1 MENKDVD
8 FELEDYLIQN
18 NWKRRNNVWRKGKK
32 SLYFTK
38 NNLMIALNNNNNVK
52 HKHIVTCETP
62 NDFFEANIIFK
73 KCRLNFNKNKDDSEN
88 EY

>member
-1 MENKDVD
+1 MENREVD
-8 FELEDYLIQN
+8 FELEDYLVKNGWNQ
-18 NWKRRNNVWRKGKK
+18 RNNIWRKGKK

-38 NNLMIALNNNNNVK
+38 NGLMIALNNNDVK

-73 KCRLNFNKNKDDSEN
+73 KCRLNFNKNTKDDTEN

>member
-1 MENKDVD
+1 MENRDID
-8 FELEDYLIQN
+8 FELIDYLIQN

-38 NNLMIALNNNNNVK
+38 NNLMIALNNNDNVK
-52 HKHIVTCETP
+52 HRHIVTCETP
-62 NDFFEANIIFK
+62 NDFFEANVIFK
-73 KCRLNFNKNKDDSEN
+73 KCRLNFNNNKDDTEN